1 MGSKRPV
8 SKTVTFHVDV
18 LRAQLVS
25 QQKRCETV
33 WAEVCA
39 QEQEY
44 VERKQVGAPAVQA
57 LKKYERL
64 RDQYCAEEQRR
75 VLLRGLVAE
84 NGGEV

>member
-1 MGSKRPV
+1 MSK
-8 SKTVTFHVDV
+8 SVTLHVDV
-18 LRAQLVS
+18 LRRQLVS
-25 QQKRCETV
+25 QQKHCEAL

-44 VERKQVGAPAVQA
+44 VERKQVGAPSVQA

-64 RDQYCAEEQRR
+64 RDQYLAEEQRR

-84 NGGEV
+84 NGGEI